1 MAWRRTVLPAMSREP
16 WEPIPRLVWRCCH
29 LHTEVWKGFTP
40 LKYGSYLPGGEK
52 MGCFAGLP
60 LQKLTSHSFDSDKQL
75 EGVTSAGSWHNE
87 LRFFIYGSLCFVYAF
102 MCLGRLPR
110 FKVAALKI
118 AGNGCGVQVWLKW
131 DRRCCVCVCVC
142 TLSSLRACL
151 CRGKSML

>member
-1 MAWRRTVLPAMSREP
+1 MAWRKTVLPAMSREP
-16 WEPIPRLVWRCCH
+16 WELIPRLVWRGCH

-40 LKYGSYLPGGEK
+40 LKYGSYLPGEKK

-60 LQKLTSHSFDSDKQL
+60 IQKLTSHSFDSDKQL
-75 EGVTSAGSWHNE
+75 EGVTSAGSWHSE

-118 AGNGCGVQVWLKW
+118 AGNGCGVQVWSKW
-131 DRRCCVCVCVC
+131 NWWYRVYVCVC
-142 TLSSLRACL
+142 TFSSPCACL
-151 CRGKSML
+151 CRCKSML